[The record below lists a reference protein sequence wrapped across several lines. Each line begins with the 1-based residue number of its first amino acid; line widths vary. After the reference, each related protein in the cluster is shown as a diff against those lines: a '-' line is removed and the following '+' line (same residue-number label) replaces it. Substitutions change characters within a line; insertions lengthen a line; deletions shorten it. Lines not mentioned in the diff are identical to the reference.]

1 LCVPFVMNPHRY
13 KR

>member
-1 LCVPFVMNPHRY
+1 VCVPFVMNPHRY